1 MKLSAGEVRDIALES
16 RLVLSEEELDGAERY
31 INDFLDL
38 LDRFKELDLRDVE
51 AFSFAEVMACPLRED
66 AVVPFPNREGLL
78 GESAHV
84 EGDYFKVPRIMEG

>member
-1 MKLSAGEVRDIALES
+1 MKLSADEVRDIALES
-16 RLVLSEEELDGAERY
+16 RLVLGPEELEGAVVY
-31 INDFLDL
+31 INDFLDM
-38 LDRFKELDLRDVE
+38 LDRFRELDLKNVE

-66 AVVPFPNREGLL
+66 IVLPFPNREGIL